1 MSGAVKTKA
10 LGIVGSPRRGGN
22 TETLVDEVLRG
33 ASEAGASTEKVI
45 LSDLSIHPCT
55 ACNACTNTGSCVFE
69 DDMRPLLEKMR
80 LSGILVLGT
89 PVYWW
94 GPTAQMKAF
103 IDRWYGVDRT
113 LFRGKKVILVVPSG
127 GGSSYSD
134 TTVEMLESIA
144 SYLGMR
150 HLGTIRAPGSFS
162 PGSVRSDEAL
172 MGRALALGGQS
183 VKS

>member
-1 MSGAVKTKA
+1 MSEAVKTKA
-10 LGIVGSPRRGGN
+10 LGLVGSPRRGGN

-55 ACNACTNTGSCVFE
+55 ACNTCTRTGSCVFN
-69 DDMRPLLEKMR
+69 DDMDAVLEKMR
-80 LSGILVLGT
+80 LSGVWVLGT

-94 GPTAQMKAF
+94 GPTAQMKTF
-103 IDRWYGVDRT
+103 IDRWYGVDKAS
-113 LFRGKKVILVVPSG
+113 FRGKKVVLVVPSG

-150 HLGTIRAPGSFS
+150 RLGTIRAPSSSS
-162 PGSVRSDEAL
+162 PGVVKSETGL
-172 MGRALALGGQS
+172 MKKAWALGSDS
-183 VKS
+183 VKR